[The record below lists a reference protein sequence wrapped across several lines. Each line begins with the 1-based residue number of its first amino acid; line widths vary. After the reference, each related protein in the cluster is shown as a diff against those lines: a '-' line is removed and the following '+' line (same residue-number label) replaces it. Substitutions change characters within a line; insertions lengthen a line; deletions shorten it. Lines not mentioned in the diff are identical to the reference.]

1 MSIFRTWVSGVR
13 RVLWAPAVVAGLYL
27 LTLVIAAPL
36 GAWLQRSLP
45 APEILQAVDAND
57 PPAPDVDWLDE
68 VSLHVPGLTRF
79 LTPAVIGVAAPLGNL
94 DAILD
99 GSLPPL
105 PLLAPIAVF
114 FICWT
119 AVWGGVIERLAQGR
133 RIGMLAA
140 AAASRRSTSR
150 LLMLGLAGGVAYLV
164 LYLTVHAVMFGPLY
178 EWLIAGTIERTAF
191 IWRLALAVV
200 FGALLLV
207 LGQLLDYAKLAIV
220 LGRSS
225 VRQAMSDSVLLIR
238 ERSLTVAALL
248 CFNGLA
254 LAVLLGGYAASEFI
268 PGGSVPSLARLIV
281 GGQALIL
288 GRLLLRL
295 VLAGGQVD
303 LYLRSRSNQP
313 AS

>member
-1 MSIFRTWVSGVR
+1 MNIFRTWASGVR

-45 APEILQAVDAND
+45 APEIFEVVDAND
-57 PPAPDVDWLDE
+57 PPAPDVDWIDE

-79 LTPAVIGVAAPLGNL
+79 LTPAVIGVAAPLGHL
-94 DAILD
+94 DALLD
-99 GSLPPL
+99 GSPPPL

-114 FICWT
+114 FLCWT
-119 AVWGGVIERLAQGR
+119 AAWGGVIERLAHGR
-133 RIGMLAA
+133 RICVGAA
-140 AAASRRSTSR
+140 MAASRRSTSR

-225 VRQAMSDSVLLIR
+225 VRQAVSDSVVLLR
-238 ERSLTVAALL
+238 ERSLTVAGPPSETQE
-248 CFNGLA
+248 NG
-254 LAVLLGGYAASEFI
+254 
-268 PGGSVPSLARLIV
+268 
-281 GGQALIL
+281 
-288 GRLLLRL
+288 
-295 VLAGGQVD
+295 
-303 LYLRSRSNQP
+303 
-313 AS
+313 

>member
-1 MSIFRTWVSGVR
+1 MSIFRTWASGVR
-13 RVLWAPAVVAGLYL
+13 RVFWAPAVVAGLYL

-45 APEILQAVDAND
+45 APEILQVVDAND

-79 LTPAVIGVAAPLGNL
+79 LTPAVIGVAAPLGHL

-119 AVWGGVIERLAQGR
+119 AVWGGVIERLAQER
-133 RIGMLAA
+133 RIGMAAA
-140 AAASRRSTSR
+140 AAASRRSMGR
-150 LLMLGLAGGVAYLV
+150 LLILGLAGVVAYLV
-164 LYLTVHAVMFGPLY
+164 LYLTVHTVMFGPLY

-191 IWRLALAVV
+191 AWRVVLAVV

-207 LGQLLDYAKLAIV
+207 IGQVFDFAKLAIV
-220 LGRSS
+220 LGRTS
-225 VRQAMSDSVLLIR
+225 VRQAVADSVMLLR
-238 ERSLTVAALL
+238 ERWLSVIVLL
-248 CFNGLA
+248 GFNGLA

-268 PGGSVPSLARLIV
+268 PGGSVPSLGRLIV

-295 VLAGGQVD
+295 VLAGAQVD
-303 LYLRSRSNQP
+303 LYLRTRENRPVS
-313 AS
+313 